1 MHNVL
6 ICFILSQKNW
16 FTGSHFELLPYFG
29 YVPIKEWFDMI
40 MNAFF
45 EFLNQENVGKDTK
58 IVFLCDLVF
67 KILSILDFIAAI
79 LNLGHQ

>member
-6 ICFILSQKNW
+6 IWFILSQKNW
-16 FTGSHFELLPYFG
+16 FTGSHFGLLPYFG

-67 KILSILDFIAAI
+67 EILSILDFIAAI